1 MDEKTLSLES
11 RVLAFVAW
19 ALNIVG
25 AIIALLVA
33 TDSSK
38 YVKQHAIQS
47 FIFYI
52 ICAILAVLIKVAS
65 IFRLPAPCSLAE
77 SVLYFTSF
85 RSRACACS

>member
-1 MDEKTLSLES
+1 MDKKTLSLES

-19 ALNIVG
+19 ALNIIG

-33 TDSSK
+33 ADSSK
-38 YVKQHAIQS
+38 YIKQHAVQS

-52 ICAILAVLIKVAS
+52 ICAILAALIKAAS
-65 IFRLPAPCSLAE
+65 IFRLPAPYSLAE

-85 RSRACACS
+85 HSKACACS